1 MSTAP
6 DAVRGKL
13 LEILVEATERE
24 QVSQQRYALGASLA
38 TDPEV
43 KEMFLRLIEDEMSHE
58 RILRARLVAIRGR
71 ESS

>member
-38 TDPEV
+38 TDPEA

-58 RILRARLVAIRGR
+58 RILRERLVAIRGR